1 MLLPPPITTTT
12 FDSGEDG
19 GRGCYNTA
27 TNLAILTSKGWTQQ
41 KSEDILLAR
50 WIRGLSTL
58 FVMRRGGVLL
68 IVHMMIVEWMVMV
81 VGIYLQY
88 WTTPLGGQTPR
99 VLANG
104 NCIST
109 LSMVLNG
116 TTMEE
121 DIRLTQQGGG
131 VG

>member
-41 KSEDILLAR
+41 KSEDISLAR
-50 WIRGLSTL
+50 GIRGLSTL

-68 IVHMMIVEWMVMV
+68 IVHMMIVEWMVTV
-81 VGIYLQY
+81 VGTYLQY
-88 WTTPLGGQTPR
+88 SNTTCLPPSH
-99 VLANG
+99 VMDNG

>member
-1 MLLPPPITTTT
+1 MDGDGGGDILPILDNTAGRTNTTCLPP
-12 FDSGEDG
+12 SH
-19 GRGCYNTA
+19 
-27 TNLAILTSKGWTQQ
+27 
-41 KSEDILLAR
+41 
-50 WIRGLSTL
+50 
-58 FVMRRGGVLL
+58 VMD
-68 IVHMMIVEWMVMV
+68 
-81 VGIYLQY
+81 
-88 WTTPLGGQTPR
+88 
-99 VLANG
+99 NG